1 MIGAALS
8 SGFGSVI
15 GSVSSKIAR
24 LQEKCQS
31 IKLDERAGR
40 EFIDLKEQTLRVRK
54 EFEATGGRSKELGA
68 SLTELKQKT
77 IAARMIAQ
85 QYGLNIDK
93 VAQQTKAL
101 GIVSQ
106 QTEAKIGRMQARM
119 ARAQARG
126 ALKGELLGVA
136 GMGYALGRA
145 IQPAIRF
152 EESFADV
159 KKVVDG
165 SDAMITNLRRDALGL
180 TRELPMAGEE
190 INKIMAAAAQSG
202 ISGRTA
208 IVDFTRTTAKMGVA
222 FDISAEEAGA
232 AMAEIKNSC
241 GLTQTQMVNLGD
253 AMNHLSNNTASAA
266 GDIVEY
272 MRRVGAVGKIV
283 GMTEVQMA
291 ALGATFKASGTA
303 PEIGA
308 RASAHLLMTLA
319 SITKQSKSVKS
330 AFQDMGYKDLAAL
343 ERSTKIDPQKT
354 ILGFLERVSK
364 QKNVIGALS
373 GTMGTGFADD
383 IAKLVK
389 GKDLYGKAIDLVAKK
404 ENYAGSMEAEF
415 QARAKTT
422 ANAIQLM
429 KNRLTI
435 TSIHLGS
442 VFLPMLVD
450 AANAIGSVADKF
462 SKWAEKN
469 PQLVK
474 TLGALV
480 VGFVGMKAATVGS
493 KWLGSYVL
501 DGLDMM
507 NGGLQKIR
515 PSVIQAQ
522 LAVLKMKG
530 AGSVFGGIVS
540 SIGGRFSSFKT
551 DFLNDVSAVKSGLS
565 AVGSMGKTGLVKLAG
580 VIKSTAVA
588 IGSFTKTSLIALGNG
603 IRNVSTVIIGAMRAI
618 GASMMTNPLG
628 WIIGAIALAAVI
640 IWKWKEVKAFFGGLW
655 KSIKTACAPIGGI
668 IKSAFSGAIG
678 WVVNKIEWLESKW
691 QALKSKFSG
700 PFTTPTTKAGKS
712 VPVPEI
718 GHALGGI
725 FDKPHVA
732 AISEGGKREAII
744 PLEGDR
750 KRAQSLFIETGTEL
764 GLIPRK
770 QQKVIAPFA
779 SGHSI
784 SGKTQSSI
792 PPKGNKERA
801 RPILLN
807 AGMIL
812 GLVDTK
818 EQPSKASPAQPAQ
831 MQGHALGGIFDKPHV
846 AAISE
851 GGKREAII
859 PLEGNRARARSIYAA
874 AGSAL
879 GIKQQYIS
887 GGSACVIKAEF
898 NINVSSS
905 TEGEKIAAYIKQALA
920 DLERKAKS
928 RERGRFADAPVFG

>member
-15 GSVSSKIAR
+15 GSVSSKLSQ
-24 LQEKCQS
+24 LQKKSQS
-31 IKLDERAGR
+31 ITLKESVGR
-40 EFIDLKEQTLRVRK
+40 EFIDLKEQTLRVRR
-54 EFEATGGRSKELGA
+54 EFEAAGGKSKELGI
-68 SLTELKQKT
+68 SLAKLEQQTVAAQTTAQK
-77 IAARMIAQ
+77 
-85 QYGLNIDK
+85 YGFDIDK
-93 VAQQTKAL
+93 VAQQTKYL

-106 QTEAKIGRMQARM
+106 QTEGKIGRMQARM

-136 GMGYALGRA
+136 SMGYALRHA

-159 KKVVDG
+159 KKVVSG
-165 SDAMITNLRRDALGL
+165 SDAMITNLRRNALGL
-180 TRELPMAGEE
+180 TRELPMSGEE
-190 INKIMAAAAQSG
+190 INKIMTAAAQSG

-222 FDISAEEAGA
+222 FDISSEEAGA

-241 GLTQTQMVNLGD
+241 TLTQPQMVNLGD
-253 AMNHLSNNTASAA
+253 AINYLSNNTASSA

-319 SITKQSKSVKS
+319 NVTKQSKSVKS
-330 AFQDMGYKDLAAL
+330 AFQDMGYNDLAAL
-343 ERSTKIDPQKT
+343 ERSMKIDPQKT

-373 GTMGTGFADD
+373 GTMGTGFADE

-389 GKDLYGKAIDLVAKK
+389 GMKLYAQAIDLVAKK

-429 KNRLTI
+429 KNRLTV
-435 TSIHLGS
+435 TSVDLGS
-442 VFLPMLVD
+442 AFLPMLVD
-450 AANAIGSVADKF
+450 TVNIIGSVADKF

-474 TLGALV
+474 TIGALII
-480 VGFVGMKAATVGS
+480 GFVGMKAAMLGT
-493 KWLGSYVL
+493 KWAGSYVL
-501 DGLDMM
+501 DGLSMM
-507 NGGLQKIR
+507 NGGFQMLR

-522 LAVLKMKG
+522 LAVLRMKG
-530 AGSVFGGIVS
+530 TGSIIGGI
-540 SIGGRFSSFKT
+540 FSTLKGNIFG
-551 DFLNDVSAVKSGLS
+551 F
-565 AVGSMGKTGLVKLAG
+565 GKTVLSELKIAALGVKALGTAILTTPVGWFLLA
-580 VIKSTAVA
+580 AVA
-588 IGSFTKTSLIALGNG
+588 IGT
-603 IRNVSTVIIGAMRAI
+603 
-618 GASMMTNPLG
+618 
-628 WIIGAIALAAVI
+628 AAYL
-640 IWKWKEVKAFFGGLW
+640 IWKHWDFLKAKMTGWWPSISKAWTSIGEAVKAPF
-655 KSIKTACAPIGGI
+655 KTAFKWIGD
-668 IKSAFSGAIG
+668 
-678 WVVNKIEWLESKW
+678 KIDWLSSKW
-691 QALKSKFSG
+691 TDLKNLLG
-700 PFTTPTTKAGKS
+700 GTVTTPTTKAGKS
-712 VPVPEI
+712 VPVPE
-718 GHALGGI
+718 
-725 FDKPHVA
+725 V
-732 AISEGGKREAII
+732 
-744 PLEGDR
+744 
-750 KRAQSLFIETGTEL
+750 
-764 GLIPRK
+764 
-770 QQKVIAPFA
+770 
-779 SGHSI
+779 
-784 SGKTQSSI
+784 
-792 PPKGNKERA
+792 
-801 RPILLN
+801 
-807 AGMIL
+807 
-812 GLVDTK
+812 
-818 EQPSKASPAQPAQ
+818 
-831 MQGHALGGIFDKPHV
+831 GHALGGIFDKPHV

-898 NINVSSS
+898 NINVTSS

-928 RERGRFADAPVFG
+928 QERGRFEDAPVFG